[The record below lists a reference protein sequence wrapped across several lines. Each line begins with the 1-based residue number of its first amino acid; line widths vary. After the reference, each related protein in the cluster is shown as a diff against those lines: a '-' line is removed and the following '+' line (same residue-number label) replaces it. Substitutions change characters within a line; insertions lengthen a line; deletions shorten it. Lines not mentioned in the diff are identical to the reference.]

1 MLRGVTHL
9 AILGVEWCGLVSL
22 YQRSGRRPIL
32 TNSVCYI
39 AIGGAVY
46 VYVGDAGRKGRGWAG
61 KEEETPSPGAII

>member
-1 MLRGVTHL
+1 M

-46 VYVGDAGRKGRGWAG
+46 VYGEEREGVGGEG
-61 KEEETPSPGAII
+61 EETPSPGAII